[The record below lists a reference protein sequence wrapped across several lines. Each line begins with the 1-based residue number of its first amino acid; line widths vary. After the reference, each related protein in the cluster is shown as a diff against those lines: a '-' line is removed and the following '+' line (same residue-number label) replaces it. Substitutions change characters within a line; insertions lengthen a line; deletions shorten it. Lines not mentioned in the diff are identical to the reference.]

1 MRSLNERTITDE
13 VLGRFSGAPDARLRQ
28 VMESLIRHLH
38 EFARE
43 VGLTPRE
50 WAKAIEFLTEL
61 GHITDD
67 KRQEFILLSDTLGLS
82 ALVDLIANRDKVKG
96 ATESSLLGP
105 FYREGAPEIPTG
117 ANVARDV
124 EGEPLDIEGR
134 VVSTT
139 GAPIAGAV
147 IDVWQAAPSGLYD
160 VQFEDS
166 TMNLRARF
174 RSDSEG
180 RFAFKSVKP
189 ASYPVPYD
197 GPVGRMLNALGR
209 HPYRPAHIHFKLS
222 ADGYRPLTTALYIEG
237 DKYLDSDAVF
247 GSRASLVVGYRK
259 ATNGGRAKPDSIWF
273 EFALEPEKSKAAK
286 GQKPIPRS
294 SSVRGK

>member
-1 MRSLNERTITDE
+1 MRTLNERTITDE

-43 VGLTPRE
+43 VALTPQE
-50 WAKAIEFLTEL
+50 WAKGIEFLTEL

-82 ALVDLIANRDKVKG
+82 ALVDLIANHGKPEG

-105 FYREGAPEIPTG
+105 FYREGAPEMPMD

-124 EGEPLDIEGR
+124 EGEPLLLQGR
-134 VVSTT
+134 VVSMV
-139 GAPIAGAV
+139 GEPVAGAS

-166 TMNLRARF
+166 AMNLRARF
-174 RSDSEG
+174 RTDSEG
-180 RFAFKSVKP
+180 RFRFMSVKP

-197 GPVGRMLNALGR
+197 GPVGRMLSALGR

-222 ADGYRPLTTALYIEG
+222 AHGYRPLTTALYIAG
-237 DKYLDSDAVF
+237 DRYLDSDAVF
-247 GSRASLVVGYRK
+247 GSRESLVVGYRK
-259 ATNGGRAKPDSIWF
+259 ESNGDGAKTDSVWF
-273 EFALEPEKSKAAK
+273 EFVLEPEQRKTAK
-286 GQKPIPRS
+286 E
-294 SSVRGK
+294 